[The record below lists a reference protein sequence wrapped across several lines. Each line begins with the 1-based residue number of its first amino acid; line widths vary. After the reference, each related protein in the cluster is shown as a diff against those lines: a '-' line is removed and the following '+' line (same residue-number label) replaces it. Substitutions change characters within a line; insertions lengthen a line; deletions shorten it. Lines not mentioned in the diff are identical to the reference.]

1 LEATVKKNQ
10 PGKFNRCSNRGFTLV
25 EVMVSM
31 AILTI
36 GSLAL
41 LGVFGVAVAANQTSQ
56 QNMIARQLASEALE
70 SIFTA
75 RNTSQLSW
83 AQIQNSSNGGI
94 FTDGLLPVKCAG
106 PDGII
111 GTVDDTSCTLPS
123 GVTCPN
129 GGVKCLVEPGADGIV
144 GTADDVILSLNNYQ
158 RQIQMQSVLDTSGNV
173 VQTLRTVTIT
183 IQYTTPN
190 LAQRKYVLN
199 EYVSS
204 YR

>member
-1 LEATVKKNQ
+1 
-10 PGKFNRCSNRGFTLV
+10 
-25 EVMVSM
+25 MVSM

-36 GSLAL
+36 SSLAL

-56 QNMIARQLASEALE
+56 QNMIARQLASEAME

-75 RNTSQLSW
+75 RNTSQLAW
-83 AQIQNSSNGGI
+83 AQINNASNGGI
-94 FTDGLLPVKCAG
+94 FTDGSVAVLCAG

-111 GTVDDTSCTLPS
+111 GTADDAACTLPS

-129 GGVKCLVEPGADGIV
+129 AGVECLVEPGPDGVV
-144 GTADDVILSLNNYQ
+144 GTADDIILSLNNYR
-158 RQIQMQSVLDTSGNV
+158 RQIQIQTVVDANGNT

-183 IQYTTPN
+183 ITYTTPN
-190 LAQRKYVLN
+190 LAQKTYVLN

>member
-1 LEATVKKNQ
+1 MKTFQTNQ
-10 PGKFNRCSNRGFTLV
+10 VRRRERGFTLV

-36 GSLAL
+36 SSLAL
-41 LGVFGVAVAANQTSQ
+41 LGVFGIAVAASQTSQ
-56 QNMIARQLASEALE
+56 QNMIARQLATEAME

-94 FTDGLLPVKCAG
+94 FTDGSIPVLCAG
-106 PDGII
+106 PDGIV
-111 GTVDDTSCTLPS
+111 GTADDASCTLPS
-123 GVTCPN
+123 GVSCPN

-144 GTADDVILSLNNYQ
+144 GTADDVILSLNNYK
-158 RQIQMQSVLDTSGNV
+158 RQILLQSVVDTSGNT

-183 IQYTTPN
+183 ITYTTPN
-190 LAQRKYVLN
+190 LAQKTYVLN

>member
-1 LEATVKKNQ
+1 MKINQ
-10 PGKFNRCSNRGFTLV
+10 PNRLRRSNRGFTLV

-36 GSLAL
+36 SSLAL

-56 QNMIARQLASEALE
+56 QNMIARQLASEAME

-75 RNTSQLSW
+75 RNTSQLAW
-83 AQIQNSSNGGI
+83 AQINNASNGGI
-94 FTDGLLPVKCAG
+94 FTDGSVAVLCAG

-111 GTVDDTSCTLPS
+111 GTADDAACTLPS

-129 GGVKCLVEPGADGIV
+129 AGVECLVEPGPDGVV
-144 GTADDVILSLNNYQ
+144 GTADDIILSLNNYR
-158 RQIQMQSVLDTSGNV
+158 RQIQIQTVVDANGNT

-183 IQYTTPN
+183 ITYTTPN
-190 LAQRKYVLN
+190 LAQKTYVLN

>member
-1 LEATVKKNQ
+1 VKINQ
-10 PGKFNRCSNRGFTLV
+10 PNRLRRSNRGFTLV

-36 GSLAL
+36 SSLAL

-56 QNMIARQLASEALE
+56 QNMIARQLASEAME

-75 RNTSQLSW
+75 RNTSQLAW
-83 AQIQNSSNGGI
+83 AQINNASNGGI
-94 FTDGLLPVKCAG
+94 FTDGSVAVLCAG

-111 GTVDDTSCTLPS
+111 GTADDAGCTLPS

-129 GGVKCLVEPGADGIV
+129 AGVECLVEPGPDGVV
-144 GTADDVILSLNNYQ
+144 GTADDIILSLNNYR
-158 RQIQMQSVLDTSGNV
+158 RQIQIQTVVDANGNT

-183 IQYTTPN
+183 ITYTTPN
-190 LAQRKYVLN
+190 LAQKTYVLN

>member
-1 LEATVKKNQ
+1 LEATVKTNQ
-10 PGKFNRCSNRGFTLV
+10 INSFRRSDRGFTLV

-56 QNMIARQLASEALE
+56 QNMIARQLASEAFE

-75 RNTSQLSW
+75 RNTSQLTW
-83 AQIQNSSNGGI
+83 AQINNASNGGI
-94 FTDGLLPVKCAG
+94 FTDGVLSVKCAG
-106 PDGII
+106 PDGIL
-111 GTVDDTSCTLPS
+111 GTADDASCTLPS

-129 GGVKCLVEPGADGIV
+129 AGVECLVEPGADGIV
-144 GTADDVILSLNNYQ
+144 GTADDVILSLNNYK
-158 RQIQMQSVLDTSGNV
+158 RQIQIQSVIDINGNV
-173 VQTLRTVTIT
+173 VPTLRTVNIT
-183 IQYTTPN
+183 IVYTTPN
-190 LAQRKYVLN
+190 LAQRTYVLN

>member
-1 LEATVKKNQ
+1 VKINQ
-10 PGKFNRCSNRGFTLV
+10 PNRLRRSNRGFTLV

-36 GSLAL
+36 SSLAL

-56 QNMIARQLASEALE
+56 QNMIARQLASEAME

-75 RNTSQLSW
+75 RNTSQLAW
-83 AQIQNSSNGGI
+83 AQINNASNGGI
-94 FTDGLLPVKCAG
+94 FTDGSVAVLCAG

-111 GTVDDTSCTLPS
+111 GTADDAACTLPS

-129 GGVKCLVEPGADGIV
+129 AGVECLVEPGPDGVV
-144 GTADDVILSLNNYQ
+144 GTADDIILSLNNYR
-158 RQIQMQSVLDTSGNV
+158 RQIQIQTVVDANGNT

-183 IQYTTPN
+183 ITYTTPN
-190 LAQRKYVLN
+190 LAQKTYVLN